1 MSGGRMSAPA
11 LSREPLDCVY
21 RGHLCALRPVCDLRL
36 SSRQPRSWSSPFTLK
51 FSLGHSLFSSSLVL
65 LFSPWWLKT
74 VKRLPEMSET
84 RVPSLV
90 GKISWRRKRQPPPVP
105 LPGKSHGRR
114 SLVGYSPR
122 GCKESDTTERL
133 HFTFHFPGFSFGG

>member
-1 MSGGRMSAPA
+1 MSAPA

-51 FSLGHSLFSSSLVL
+51 VSLGHSLFSSSLVL

-74 VKRLPEMSET
+74 VKRLPEM
-84 RVPSLV
+84 
-90 GKISWRRKRQPPPVP
+90 
-105 LPGKSHGRR
+105 
-114 SLVGYSPR
+114 
-122 GCKESDTTERL
+122 
-133 HFTFHFPGFSFGG
+133 